1 MTSTKPDQVPDERP
15 QSFSMRTRNPNVP
28 PSDNVFP
35 FRLYQGPLTNGA
47 DALVIS
53 PSIWEFD
60 GDNVNDYYMLWSQH
74 QNELNGTLY
83 YEPQVHAMI
92 EGKTFGSFN
101 LAGGMSFPQIP
112 IGTNRDI
119 AVGNFSQGTYSFSSS
134 VADTVVVLTREII
147 EKELA
152 RPGPQ
157 TDGAA
162 PNGATSVGTP
172 GVMTI
177 VFGGARL
184 SYSMNIQVERQ

>member
-1 MTSTKPDQVPDERP
+1 MCRPRTTS
-15 QSFSMRTRNPNVP
+15 
-28 PSDNVFP
+28 FP

-53 PSIWEFD
+53 PSIGEFD

-162 PNGATSVGTP
+162 PNGATSVWNAGSHDHRLWRRTTVLLDEYP
-172 GVMTI
+172 
-177 VFGGARL
+177 GGAA
-184 SYSMNIQVERQ
+184 MNRTVCFEKVGIPE